1 MRTFRSDNNA
11 GMTPEAIAALR
22 DAATGHA
29 IGYGDDEC
37 TSRAVAALRSLFG
50 VDAAVFLV
58 ATGTAAN
65 TLAVASL
72 TDPWRRV
79 LCHAHAH
86 WNDDESTAPE
96 RLTQCRTTTIHPAAG
111 DGSKLSPDDVL
122 RAGASG
128 RGDVHQPAP
137 GVLTISNPT
146 EFGTIYTPDEVRA
159 LCDAAHSL
167 GYLVHIDGA
176 RFANAVAA
184 LLDRGVHAAAAPLCR
199 ALTIDAGADALSFG
213 GTKNGLALGEAVVFF
228 PQGDGAAFERAAR
241 AFPFHRKSFGHLIS
255 KHRFVSA
262 PFAATIADGSW
273 IRHARRANTLA
284 GELGASL
291 GAAGVAVRFPV
302 ETNGVFVE
310 LAGHVHAALQQ
321 RGHRYYPFGDPA
333 WRVYRLMCSF
343 DTQQAD
349 IDALVADAR
358 AAIGA

>member
-11 GMTPEAIAALR
+11 GMTPEALAALR
-22 DAATGHA
+22 NAATGHA
-29 IGYGDDEC
+29 IGYGDDDY
-37 TSRAVAALRSLFG
+37 TSRAAAGFRALFG
-50 VDAAVFLV
+50 DEVAVFFV

-72 TDPWRRV
+72 TEPWQRV

-96 RLTQCRTTTIHPAAG
+96 RLTHCRTTTIHPAAG
-111 DGSKLSPDDVL
+111 DGSKLSPADVL

-146 EFGTIYTPDEVRA
+146 EFGTVYTPDEMRA

-167 GYLVHIDGA
+167 GYLVHVDGA

-184 LLDRGVHAAAAPLCR
+184 LVDRGVTDDPARVCR
-199 ALTIDAGADALSFG
+199 AITTDAGVDALSFG
-213 GTKNGLALGEAVVFF
+213 GTKNGLALGEAVLFF
-228 PQGDGAAFERAAR
+228 PQQDGAAFERAAR
-241 AFPFHRKSFGHLIS
+241 AFPHHRKSFGHLLS

-262 PFAATIADGSW
+262 PFAATLADGSW
-273 IRHARRANTLA
+273 VRHAKRANERA
-284 GELGASL
+284 GALGVALGAL
-291 GAAGVAVRFPV
+291 GITLRFPV
-302 ETNGVFVE
+302 ESNGVFVE
-310 LAGHVHAALQQ
+310 LPDSLHAALQE
-321 RGHRYYPFGDPA
+321 RGHRYYPFGDPV

-343 DTQQAD
+343 DTAAED

-358 AAIGA
+358 SAG